1 MFMDELI
8 VLRPLQGSDLEQLIK
23 LHNDPEVK
31 TMAAMHQ
38 FPVSPELEKQWLE
51 SILMDKSNTRAYF
64 GIEVKEQGILA
75 GVCFLQSINWVDR
88 TAWLGISLLPEFQ
101 GKGYGKSALRILLD
115 YGYNK
120 LNLMKISLYVLSV
133 NATAIRMYEKSGFE
147 LEGALKQHCNVDGQR
162 CDLLIMSRFKDK

>member
-8 VLRPLQGSDLEQLIK
+8 VLRPLKGSDLEQLVK

-51 SILMDKSNTRAYF
+51 NILMDKSNTKAYF
-64 GIEVKEQGILA
+64 GIEVREQGLLA

-88 TAWLGISLLPEFQ
+88 TAWLGISLITEYQ
-101 GKGYGKSALRILLD
+101 GKGFGKRALKLLLD
-115 YGYNK
+115 YGFNK
-120 LNLMKISLYVLSV
+120 LNLYKISLYVLSV
-133 NATAIRMYEKSGFE
+133 NESAIVMYEKSGFE
-147 LEGALKQHCNVDGQR
+147 LEGTLKQHCNVDGRR
-162 CDLLIMSRFKDK
+162 CDLLIMSRFNDK